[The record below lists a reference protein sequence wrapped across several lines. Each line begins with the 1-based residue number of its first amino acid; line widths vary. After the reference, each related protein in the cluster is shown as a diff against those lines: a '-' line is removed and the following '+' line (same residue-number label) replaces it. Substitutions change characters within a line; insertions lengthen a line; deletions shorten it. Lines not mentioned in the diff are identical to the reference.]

1 MSITPPIHDE
11 KDIEAQTYVSP
22 IGRQHNH
29 ASTGGILEAND
40 GVPRGKGFFAPL
52 WKAMAWFDRVNRPY
66 LSDHAYISNMN
77 TKFGVEV
84 RGIERVSEDDRPHTS
99 WQVISLN
106 IFR

>member
-22 IGRQHNH
+22 VGHQHNY

-52 WKAMAWFDRVNRPY
+52 WKAMAWFDRVNGPY
-66 LSDHAYISNMN
+66 FSDHAYISNMN
-77 TKFGVEV
+77 NS
-84 RGIERVSEDDRPHTS
+84 SE
-99 WQVISLN
+99 LK
-106 IFR
+106 